1 MSARLDNLG
10 PRRVVGCVY
19 PDCSNDW
26 PWEYIIKYMPS
37 GAALEKYNI
46 EMLEVWKQDA
56 DPKPLSC
63 ANQGCTATGLP
74 DTIAPGYPQVSC
86 NECAYRSC
94 AQCRVPWHEGL
105 TCAEY
110 AAKHID
116 EKMTD
121 PEKDTLKLMQTK
133 DGKRCPNCFLV
144 IEKDG
149 GCDSMFCLGCNKYFN
164 WATAASAIPGSNK
177 AQPVAHGNP
186 FWRHNDGPVVCELD
200 ALNAQSREVGPLVAT
215 AA

>member
-1 MSARLDNLG
+1 MKYL
-10 PRRVVGCVY
+10 
-19 PDCSNDW
+19 PD
-26 PWEYIIKYMPS
+26 
-37 GAALEKYNI
+37 GAALEKYNL

-63 ANQGCTATGLP
+63 DNKGCTATGLP
-74 DTIAPGYPQVSC
+74 DATAAGYPQVSC
-86 NECAYRSC
+86 NDCAYRSC

-110 AAKHID
+110 TAKQVD

-133 DGKRCPNCFLV
+133 DGKRCPNCHLV

-177 AQPVAHGNP
+177 AQPVVHGNP
-186 FWRHNDGPVVCELD
+186 YWHYHNGPVVCERDALD
-200 ALNAQSREVGPLVAT
+200 AKGTEAAPLVT
-215 AA
+215 AAA